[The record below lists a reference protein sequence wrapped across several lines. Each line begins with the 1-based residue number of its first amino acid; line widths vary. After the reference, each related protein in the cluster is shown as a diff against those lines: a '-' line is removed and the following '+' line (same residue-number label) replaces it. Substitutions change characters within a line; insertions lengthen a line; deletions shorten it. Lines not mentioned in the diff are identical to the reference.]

1 MKNNI
6 TFTLLTCAIL
16 IGHTASAQ
24 FPSVNVEFVNATQG
38 ERASS
43 DIWVNFLGGG
53 AATLNAS
60 TGNFTYND
68 AISIGSANIW
78 NGSSY
83 ISTNIF
89 TNSSYPLAS
98 IANGT
103 VSITTFGGGRAYVS
117 YGGAMTGL
125 SNTYSPVMGPYPGWQ
140 PPPAMPDNFTRRF
153 QAFELTIQPII
164 TGSSGN
170 FSWSDTNQVYANLSY
185 IDQVAISTG
194 INVLNPPTGAT
205 NPYQTS
211 QNTQALINAVKI
223 YQPNSASPTNSV
235 AGTNIITNAGNGT
248 QYIQVA
254 GSGSVFTNNGS
265 TSIANPSPIDASVA
279 TWNIVRAAGPG
290 QMPTEGSASGP
301 TVVYHTWDN
310 YIAALNPGGSL
321 NSGGNLTTK
330 LAGSYGASGQTAL
343 TYSANATFHTGN
355 ITLGS
360 TEYTGYVEISNFA
373 WGGNVQSIIYVPYTA
388 LTASTGLYG
397 TNPGY
402 SIGLEALVAVPGNT
416 LETRVVGDLVA
427 GMNFGLVGST
437 VNATYGN
444 STQALGAFTSNDWWA
459 IGIASPNLLFEGAQ
473 SNPDFYNTYAAALQ
487 DLTSGYAFGIQD
499 RLGINTTQFNLTSTD
514 LSYPTLQFLIQ
525 PDIATVPESS
535 PFSLLI
541 LVGLAALFLKR
552 FRTIQT

>member
-1 MKNNI
+1 MRNI
-6 TFTLLTCAIL
+6 IAFTLFACAFL
-16 IGHTASAQ
+16 IGHTTSAQ

-53 AATLNAS
+53 AATLNVN
-60 TGNFTYND
+60 TGNFSYND
-68 AISIGSANIW
+68 TASIGSANIW
-78 NGSSY
+78 NGSNY

-98 IANGT
+98 IQNGT
-103 VSITTFGGGRAYVS
+103 VSISTFGGGRAYVS

-140 PPPAMPDNFTRRF
+140 PPPAMPDNFTSRF
-153 QAFELTIQPII
+153 QAFELTIQPSI

-170 FSWSDTNQVYANLSY
+170 FSWSNTNETYANLSY

-194 INVLNPPTGAT
+194 INVLNPPTGVK
-205 NPYQTS
+205 NPSQTS
-211 QNTQALINAVKI
+211 QNTQTLINAVKI
-223 YQPNSASPTNSV
+223 YQPNSASPTNPI
-235 AGTNIITNAGNGT
+235 AGTNIITNSGNGT

-265 TSIANPSPIDASVA
+265 TSIANPAPVDSSVS

-290 QMPTEGSASGP
+290 QMPTAGNATGP
-301 TVVYHTWDN
+301 TTVYHTWDN

-330 LAGSYGASGQTAL
+330 LTGSYGPSGQPAL
-343 TYSANATFHTGN
+343 SYSGNATFNSGN

-360 TEYTGYVEISNFA
+360 TQYTGYVEISNFS
-373 WGGNVQSIIYVPYTA
+373 WGADAQPILYVPYVA

-402 SIGLEALVAVPGNT
+402 SSGGAALVTVPGNT
-416 LETRVVGDLVA
+416 LATRVVGDLVA

-437 VNATYGN
+437 VSATYGN
-444 STQALGAFTSNDWWA
+444 STQALGAFTSDDWWA
-459 IGIASPNLLFEGAQ
+459 IGIASPELLFEGAQ
-473 SNPDFYNTYAAALQ
+473 SNSDFYNTYAAALQ

-499 RLGINTTQFNLTSTD
+499 RLGQNTTHFNLTD
-514 LSYPTLQFLIQ
+514 GDGFYPTLQFLIQ
-525 PDIATVPESS
+525 PDIAPVPEAS
-535 PFSLLI
+535 PLSLLM
-541 LVGLAALFLKR
+541 LVGSAILLLKR
-552 FRTIQT
+552 SRKLQA

>member
-265 TSIANPSPIDASVA
+265 TSIANPSPIDVSVA

-360 TEYTGYVEISNFA
+360 TEYTGYVEISHFA

>member
-6 TFTLLTCAIL
+6 TFTLLTCALL

-43 DIWVNFLGGG
+43 DIWINFLGGG
-53 AATLNAS
+53 AAILNAS
-60 TGNFTYND
+60 TGNVTYNA

-78 NGSSY
+78 DGSNY
-83 ISTNIF
+83 TSTNIF
-89 TNSSYPLAS
+89 TNTSYSLAS

-103 VSITTFGGGRAYVS
+103 VSISTFGGGRAYVS

-140 PPPAMPDNFTRRF
+140 PPPVMPDNFTTRF
-153 QAFELTIQPII
+153 QAFELTIQPSV
-164 TGSSGN
+164 TVSSGN

-185 IDQVAISTG
+185 IDQVSISTG
-194 INVLNPPTGAT
+194 IKVLNPPIGAT
-205 NPYQTS
+205 NPSQTS

-223 YQPNSASPTNSV
+223 YQPNAASSTNSV

-254 GSGSVFTNNGS
+254 GSGPGFTNNGS
-265 TSIANPSPIDASVA
+265 TSIANPSPIDASVSS
-279 TWNIVRAAGPG
+279 WNIVRAAGPG
-290 QMPTEGSASGP
+290 QMPTEGTATGP

-310 YIAALNPGGSL
+310 YIAALNAGGSL

-343 TYSANATFHTGN
+343 TYSANATFHTEN

-360 TEYTGYVEISNFA
+360 TQYTGYVEISNFL
-373 WGGNVQSIIYVPYTA
+373 WGGNAQSNIYVPYTA

-402 SIGLEALVAVPGNT
+402 SIGGSALVAVPGNT

-499 RLGINTTQFNLTSTD
+499 RLGQNTTQFNLTSTD
-514 LSYPTLQFLIQ
+514 LLAPTLQFLIQ
-525 PDIATVPESS
+525 PDIAAVPEAS
-535 PFSLLI
+535 PISLLM
-541 LVGLAALFLKR
+541 LVGLATLLLKR
-552 FRTIQT
+552 SRKIQA